1 MNELNLNNENCTKCE
16 ALAKCRKQVV
26 NSVGPLDAKILLVGE
41 APGPDENE
49 QGVPFVGRAGQQ
61 LNRMLALAG
70 IAREQVRIVNA
81 VRCFPKNEDR
91 NVNASFRA
99 PTWDEI
105 AACREYLKQE
115 IEAIKPNV
123 IVPLGSVALSAIMGS
138 KSAAASTK
146 ITKVRGT
153 EFWSEEFNCK
163 IMPTFHPSA
172 CMRDPNR
179 EPTVIQDFVRIRESS
194 QYAELSKGD
203 EGNYITLDTLEKADA
218 FFERMNDVQNF
229 VFDLET
235 NSLDWQTGEI
245 LEVSFS
251 WKEKTACVL
260 PLTKYIGI
268 PYQEIE
274 IKKRKGKKKV
284 DGKVQ
289 VVETEK
295 QVVVEKVRDTYEPY
309 WGEKQEYIL
318 GKLKELME
326 SEKGKIGQN
335 LKFDSKW
342 FMQKGWKVNNIIFDT
357 MLAAHLLN
365 ENNKGRLDLTSLSKQ
380 YTTMGNYDRPI
391 EEWFKEHR
399 VSEEKR
405 NYAHLPE
412 ELRRKYACMDADCT
426 YRLFEKFVP
435 LLANENLTD
444 IFNRLILPLNDTLT
458 EAEFR
463 GVKIDRECLKALKQ
477 ELEADIAALEKRIK
491 TVTGDINLNSPDQ
504 LKTLLFKELKLPKI
518 KKTKKGDD
526 STDVEVLEILA
537 DMNPIPQLILDYR
550 KMEKLYNTYVVG
562 IEEKLDKEGYLHG
575 SFNIMGTESGR
586 LSSSDP
592 NLQNIPKKDK
602 RIKKMFQAEEGNVMV
617 EGDLSQAEICFW
629 AEFSRDP
636 QMLMDIA
643 NGLDMHRNTAS
654 VVYKIPPEQVTDDQR
669 TLAKRTA
676 FGLLYGMGD
685 DKFAKQNKC
694 TIEEAAKGRL
704 AFFGRYPI
712 AKQWLFH
719 IVKEARMNQYVTN
732 LFGRRR
738 HLPGINSQDDM
749 VKYEAEAAAKN
760 SPIQGTAS
768 DYTCNAANR
777 IVMKFK
783 ELGLHGKL
791 RILIHDAILMDI
803 PKSELEQ
810 SIKIMKEEIER
821 PVCNIVVPIRADFS
835 TGPNWGSMTKYEFK
849 KELANV

>member
-1 MNELNLNNENCTKCE
+1 MLDLNNTNCQKCPT
-16 ALAKCRKQVV
+16 LCKNRKQVV
-26 NSVGPLDAKILLVGE
+26 NGIGPENDVKILLVGE

-49 QGVPFVGRAGQQ
+49 QGQPFVGRAGQQ
-61 LNRMLALAG
+61 LNRMLAIAG
-70 IAREQVRIVNA
+70 ISREQVRVVNA

-91 NVNASFRA
+91 SVMASFRA

-105 AACREYLKQE
+105 EACRGYLKQE

-153 EFWSEEFNCK
+153 EFWSEELNCK

-172 CMRDPNR
+172 VMRDPNR

-203 EGNYITLDTLEKADA
+203 EGNYITLDTMEKVDA
-218 FFERMNDVQNF
+218 FFERMREVPNF

-235 NSLDWQTGEI
+235 NSLDWQVGEI
-245 LEVSFS
+245 LEVAFS

-260 PLTKYIGI
+260 PLTKYVGI

-274 IKKRKGKKKV
+274 IKKRKSKKKV

-289 VVETEK
+289 VVEVEK
-295 QVVVEKVRDTYEPY
+295 QVTIEKVRDTYEPY
-309 WGEKQEYIL
+309 WGDKQEYVL

-342 FMQKGWKVNNIIFDT
+342 FMQKGWVVNNIIFDT

-365 ENNKGRLDLTSLSKQ
+365 ENNKGGLDLTSLSLL
-380 YTTMGNYDRPI
+380 YTSMGAYDRPV
-391 EEWFKEHR
+391 EEWFKEHK
-399 VSEEKR
+399 VSANNR

-412 ELRRKYACMDADCT
+412 ELRMKYACMDADCT
-426 YRLFEKFVP
+426 YRLFEKFAP
-435 LLANENLTD
+435 LLAKENLTD
-444 IFNRLILPLNDTLT
+444 IFNRLIIPLNNTLT
-458 EAEFR
+458 EAEWR
-463 GVKIDRECLKALKQ
+463 GVKMDTQYLQVLKK
-477 ELEADIAALEKRIK
+477 ELETDIAALEKRIK
-491 TVTGDINLNSPDQ
+491 AVTGDMNLNSPDQ
-504 LKTLLFKELKLPKI
+504 LRDLLFKQLKLPKI

-526 STDVEVLEILA
+526 STDVEVLTILA

-562 IEEKLDKEGYLHG
+562 IEEKLDKDGYLHG
-575 SFNIMGTESGR
+575 SFNITGTESGR

-602 RIKKMFQAEEGNVMV
+602 RIKKMFRAEEGNVMV

-643 NGLDMHRNTAS
+643 NGLDMHKQTAATTATLIKK
-654 VVYKIPPEQVTDDQR
+654 VKVTPEEVTDDQR

-685 DKFAKQNKC
+685 EKFAKQNHC
-694 TIEEAAKGRL
+694 TVEEAAQGRV

-712 AKQWLFH
+712 AKQWLPH
-719 IVKEARMNQYVTN
+719 CSREARMNGFVTN

-738 HLPGINSQDDM
+738 HLPGINSQDEM

-760 SPIQGTAS
+760 SQIGRLNS
-768 DYTCNAANR
+768 
-777 IVMKFK
+777 
-783 ELGLHGKL
+783 
-791 RILIHDAILMDI
+791 
-803 PKSELEQ
+803 
-810 SIKIMKEEIER
+810 
-821 PVCNIVVPIRADFS
+821 
-835 TGPNWGSMTKYEFK
+835 
-849 KELANV
+849 